1 MVQRLNEEWYKLLM
15 VNMFFW
21 GGLNFCLF
29 HIHFLL
35 KDLSLIE
42 WSYCWVKFINLKAF
56 ILKQIKLEIFY
67 SFILREY
74 LYVFIRFK
82 ANSWLP
88 FYVFGLQWRN
98 LCLIYKDYIIRNKF
112 RRPTPAINTVQ
123 NLATA
128 DWFTCF

>member
-15 VNMFFW
+15 VNMFFFG

-88 FYVFGLQWRN
+88 LDVFV
-98 LCLIYKDYIIRNKF
+98 YSD
-112 RRPTPAINTVQ
+112 AICV
-123 NLATA
+123 
-128 DWFTCF
+128 

>member
-15 VNMFFW
+15 VNGW

-67 SFILREY
+67 SFIFRES
-74 LYVFIRFK
+74 I
-82 ANSWLP
+82 
-88 FYVFGLQWRN
+88 
-98 LCLIYKDYIIRNKF
+98 
-112 RRPTPAINTVQ
+112 
-123 NLATA
+123 
-128 DWFTCF
+128 FTYS

>member
-15 VNMFFW
+15 INMFFW

-35 KDLSLIE
+35 KDFSLIE
-42 WSYCWVKFINLKAF
+42 CNLEAF

-74 LYVFIRFK
+74 LYIFIRFK

-88 FYVFGLQWRN
+88 LYVFV
-98 LCLIYKDYIIRNKF
+98 YSD
-112 RRPTPAINTVQ
+112 AICV
-123 NLATA
+123 
-128 DWFTCF
+128 

>member
-15 VNMFFW
+15 VNMVFFG

-67 SFILREY
+67 SFIFRES
-74 LYVFIRFK
+74 I
-82 ANSWLP
+82 
-88 FYVFGLQWRN
+88 
-98 LCLIYKDYIIRNKF
+98 
-112 RRPTPAINTVQ
+112 
-123 NLATA
+123 
-128 DWFTCF
+128 FTYS